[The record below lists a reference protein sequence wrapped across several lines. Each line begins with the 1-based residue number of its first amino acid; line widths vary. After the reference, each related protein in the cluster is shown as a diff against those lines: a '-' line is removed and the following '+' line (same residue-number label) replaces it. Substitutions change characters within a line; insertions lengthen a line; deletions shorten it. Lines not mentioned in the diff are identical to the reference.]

1 MLSEIRSRLA
11 TYEPKTFEPN
21 GAPRAAVIVPL
32 YIHREELHVV
42 FTKRAE
48 LMQHHRGEISFP
60 GGAMDPGD
68 VDLVATALREADEEI
83 GIESTHIEVIG
94 QLDDIVTISRFH
106 VSVYVG
112 ELDVQFS
119 PYPWRPQETEV
130 AAVLEVPLPHLLDE
144 TNLVEV
150 PRQRDGETVIMEGFK
165 FEEHVIWGATG
176 RMLRNFLDVAT
187 ATDTLSMNRPGVVP
201 QNYLTAR
208 PSESSAS

>member
-1 MLSEIRSRLA
+1 ME
-11 TYEPKTFEPN
+11 
-21 GAPRAAVIVPL
+21 
-32 YIHREELHVV
+32 
-42 FTKRAE
+42 
-48 LMQHHRGEISFP
+48 
-60 GGAMDPGD
+60 PGD
-68 VDLVATALREADEEI
+68 FDLVATALREADEEV

-112 ELDVQFS
+112 ELDAKFS
-119 PYPWRPQETEV
+119 PYPWRPQEAEV

-201 QNYLTAR
+201 QNYLSAR
-208 PSESSAS
+208 PSDSAR